1 MDKVMLYSDA
11 ELKSI
16 VGSGKYIGR
25 KEDLEKS
32 LFKYL
37 SKYHSDQRWIVKT
50 YPHDSEKKI
59 FIHDFKG
66 STFYYENVNGL
77 TVLIYNT
84 DAHEYFYGRFN
95 AEHVHAFCHII
106 GSWNKKGLRA

>member
-1 MDKVMLYSDA
+1 MEKVIQYTDA
-11 ELKSI
+11 ELKTL

-25 KEDLEKS
+25 KQDLEKT

-50 YPHDSEKKI
+50 YPFDRNKLM
-59 FIHDFKG
+59 FINDFKG

-84 DAHEYFYGRFN
+84 DAHEYFYGRYN
-95 AEHVHAFCHII
+95 AEPVHAFCHII
-106 GSWNKKGLRA
+106 GS